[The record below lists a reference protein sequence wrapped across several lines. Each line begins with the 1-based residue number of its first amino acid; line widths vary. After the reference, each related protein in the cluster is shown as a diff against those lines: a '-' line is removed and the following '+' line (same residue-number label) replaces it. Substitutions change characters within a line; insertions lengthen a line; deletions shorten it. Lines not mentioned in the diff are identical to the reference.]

1 MNEFE
6 RIIERC
12 NELGV
17 NDIAEIKSILKECN
31 DINSVDKHK
40 LISCREI
47 YLAIALRNNADE
59 NYIFHEGGF
68 IIEQIE
74 SIIREKEDLEHKDL
88 SDSHYKKGL
97 IMKWLNK
104 RRESIA
110 CFTDALKYID
120 EYNTDSQTIIKPT
133 HGKNELNCHI
143 YFERGGIFL
152 QSGEYNLAI
161 KDYDEVI
168 KINPNYTRVYKSL
181 GMSYT
186 FIGSFDKAKEYF
198 DKYVPEPDTSVNPI
212 NIHAMCYSVNNV
224 PDFVI
229 ESIKKVNYWISD
241 SVYCEHEITKDGTLC
256 FGTIISKP

>member
-6 RIIERC
+6 RIIERR

-59 NYIFHEGGF
+59 NYIFCEGSF

-74 SIIREKEDLEHKDL
+74 SIIREKEYLEHKDL

-104 RRESIA
+104 HRESIE
-110 CFTDALKYID
+110 CFTDALRYID
-120 EYNTDSQTIIKPT
+120 KYKTDSQTIIKPT

-143 YFERGGIFL
+143 YFERGSMFL
-152 QSGEYNLAI
+152 NLGEYNLAI
-161 KDYDEVI
+161 KDHNEIVKI
-168 KINPNYTRVYKSL
+168 KPDYTRVYKSL
-181 GMSYT
+181 GFSYT
-186 FIGSFDKAKEYF
+186 FMGSFDKAKECF
-198 DKYVPEPDTSVNPI
+198 DKYRPEPDTSVNPI
-212 NIHAMCYSVNNV
+212 NIDYVLYSVSNI
-224 PDFVI
+224 PDVLI
-229 ESIKKVNYWISD
+229 ESMNKANYWISN
-241 SVYCEHEITKDGTLC
+241 SVYYEHGMTKDGKPYL
-256 FGTIISKP
+256 GEIIFKP